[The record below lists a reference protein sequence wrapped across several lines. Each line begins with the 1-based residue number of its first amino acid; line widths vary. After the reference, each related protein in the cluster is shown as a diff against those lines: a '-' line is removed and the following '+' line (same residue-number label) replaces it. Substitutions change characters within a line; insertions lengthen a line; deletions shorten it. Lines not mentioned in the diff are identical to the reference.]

1 MEVVSG
7 NVIDAQMDL
16 ETLNDSFLIIRMDK
30 TDAPA
35 PTMTTPT
42 KTTPTTTTPTAT
54 TPTTTTPTTTTTTTT
69 TSTSTTASM
78 CPRNDGKI
86 KLNPS
91 DASMSS
97 SVAAHDTSKKADT
110 SDRCIDGKTKKSHG
124 SKSWICI
131 TDKENAPWFAIDY
144 GQKVSVGK
152 VILNNRGDNNH
163 VCEGKKNEC
172 YERTADVVVRLS
184 DELPADGN
192 EMFEGGELIATW
204 AGPGRESEEIVIKS
218 DDGWEKI
225 LGRYLIIQMDKTGS
239 PDHLNLQEVT
249 GYGKKC
255 D

>member
-124 SKSWICI
+124 SVSQTRRTLLGLLLT
-131 TDKENAPWFAIDY
+131 TDKKF
-144 GQKVSVGK
+144 
-152 VILNNRGDNNH
+152 L
-163 VCEGKKNEC
+163 
-172 YERTADVVVRLS
+172 
-184 DELPADGN
+184 
-192 EMFEGGELIATW
+192 
-204 AGPGRESEEIVIKS
+204 
-218 DDGWEKI
+218 WEK
-225 LGRYLIIQMDKTGS
+225 LFLTTGVIIITYVRERKMS
-239 PDHLNLQEVT
+239 VT
-249 GYGKKC
+249 KEQLMLWFDCLMNYPLMEMKC
-255 D
+255 SKAVS